1 MNEIIRTVIITI
13 CAMIAAYY
21 TVKGS
26 IRLTRQDIKDN
37 KAQTKAE
44 TIVET
49 KVNAV
54 IETKLD
60 YVAKGI
66 DDIKLDYREQSRHI
80 NSLDLR
86 LVAAEESTKSAH
98 KRIDELVK

>member
-1 MNEIIRTVIITI
+1 MNEIIKTVIITI
-13 CAMIAAYY
+13 CAMVAAYY
-21 TVKGS
+21 TVKSS
-26 IRLTRQDIKDN
+26 IRLTRQDIKTDI
-37 KAQTKAE
+37 K
-44 TIVET
+44 VET
-49 KVNAV
+49 KINAV

-66 DDIKLDYREQSRHI
+66 DDIKLDYREQSRHL

-86 LVAAEESTKSAH
+86 LVAVEESTKSAH